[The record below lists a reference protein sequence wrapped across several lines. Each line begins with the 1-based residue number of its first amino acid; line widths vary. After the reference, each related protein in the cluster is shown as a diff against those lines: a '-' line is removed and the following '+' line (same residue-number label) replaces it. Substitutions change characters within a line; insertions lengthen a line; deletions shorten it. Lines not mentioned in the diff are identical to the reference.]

1 MPFSS
6 FYHVNEIQSFEM
18 ATTVWYCFPR
28 GTSYRDFGSVVILI
42 NSASRVGCPSMLVAN
57 NVSTR
62 AVFHRYY
69 RFVLSR
75 TTEFDWWV
83 SSGKRGEREEE
94 KLRG

>member
-75 TTEFDWWV
+75 RTEFDWWV
-83 SSGKRGEREEE
+83 EREERE
-94 KLRG
+94 RRRN